1 MRIAVWVLLGIE
13 AFYAVGA
20 LVGAV
25 KGEGGDAAG
34 KGLVQAYAVIGL
46 VLAVLLLVPALLR
59 LLNGHALIPLVL
71 CVLFL
76 LPALV
81 ALVA

>member
-13 AFYAVGA
+13 SFYVVGGV
-20 LVGAV
+20 VGAV

-34 KGLVQAYAVIGL
+34 KGLVQAYAAIGV
-46 VLAVLLLVPALLR
+46 VLAVLLLVPALL
-59 LLNGHALIPLVL
+59 LVLHGHALIALVL
-71 CVLFL
+71 CLLFL

-81 ALVA
+81 ALAA